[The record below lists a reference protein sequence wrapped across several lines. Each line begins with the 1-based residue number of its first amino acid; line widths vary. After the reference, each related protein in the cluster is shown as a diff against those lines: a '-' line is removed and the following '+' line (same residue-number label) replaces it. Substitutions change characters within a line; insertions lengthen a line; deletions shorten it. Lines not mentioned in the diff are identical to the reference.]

1 MASKVIKNSYWVIPG
16 EIMAGPFPGSS
27 EDFNAKLRVRS
38 LFDAGIRAFI
48 NLQEEGEMVAR
59 NEIYNENYW
68 DFFRLF
74 LKNSGEEEIEGFD
87 PDPDDSEDE
96 DEDEDEDQD
105 EDDDPELADGFDM
118 SM

>member
-48 NLQEEGEMVAR
+48 NLQEKG
-59 NEIYNENYW
+59 I
-68 DFFRLF
+68 
-74 LKNSGEEEIEGFD
+74 
-87 PDPDDSEDE
+87 
-96 DEDEDEDQD
+96 
-105 EDDDPELADGFDM
+105 
-118 SM
+118 